1 MKSEMRLIKSALEYR
16 PLDELKDVPTDIRGI
31 YSLYKKRGAHYDL
44 VYIGMSGKDGR
55 VKSRLKKHRESKA
68 TYWSHFSYYEVWD
81 NISDQEISEMEGLFR
96 QLYRFDRRANRLNKQ
111 VTHRALVRVRKATEK
126 VLDLRRLRTGADGI
140 ATTK

>member
-1 MKSEMRLIKSALEYR
+1 MEISNLIVNFFLTEWGIFLSEC
-16 PLDELKDVPTDIRGI
+16 
-31 YSLYKKRGAHYDL
+31 HW

-68 TYWSHFSYYEVWD
+68 TYWSYFSYYEAWD

-126 VLDLRRLRTGADGI
+126 VLGLRRLRTGADGI